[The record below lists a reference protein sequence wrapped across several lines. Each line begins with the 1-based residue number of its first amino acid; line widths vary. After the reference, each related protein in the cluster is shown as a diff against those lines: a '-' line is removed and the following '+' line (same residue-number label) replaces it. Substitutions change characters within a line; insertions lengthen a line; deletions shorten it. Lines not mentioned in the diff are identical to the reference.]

1 MSTTTL
7 SSVCPAPGGLLCNDD
22 DPCTDDVCTAGV
34 CDNLE
39 KTGFDSLTCT
49 CGQSLPEVCAGTQ
62 LPKSVQ
68 RLTTRA
74 CRLFTTLAEAKAKK
88 QVRRLKQAAR
98 ALLRAESAVV
108 RAQRRGLAPECAAAL
123 ADRYRVAGGR
133 ATSLAGQIQ
142 TPR

>member
-7 SSVCPAPGGLLCNDD
+7 APVCPAPGGLLCNDD

-34 CDNLE
+34 CDNVE
-39 KTGFDSLTCT
+39 KTGIDSLTCT
-49 CGQSLPEVCAGTQ
+49 CGQTLPEVCAGAQ

-74 CRLFTTLAEAKAKK
+74 CRLFTTLADAKAKK
-88 QVRRLKQAAR
+88 QARRLKQASR

-123 ADRYRVAGGR
+123 AETYR
-133 ATSLAGQIQ
+133 ATGDRATNIAGQIQ
-142 TPR
+142 IGH